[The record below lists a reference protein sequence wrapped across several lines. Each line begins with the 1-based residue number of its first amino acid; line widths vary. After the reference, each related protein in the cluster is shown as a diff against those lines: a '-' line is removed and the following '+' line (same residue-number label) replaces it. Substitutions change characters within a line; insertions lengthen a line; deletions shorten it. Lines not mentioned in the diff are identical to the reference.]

1 MLKITDIQP
10 QKHDPSRLNVYLNG
24 EFAFGIARV
33 VAPWLKVGQEISTE
47 TMAELI
53 EKDQREKAYQR
64 ALNYL
69 SYRVRSEEEVRR
81 NLRKHEVPDQVIE
94 DTLDKLRDKALV
106 DDQHFA
112 EQWVENRSAFHPRGK
127 RALAAELRQKGLARQ
142 TIDQALEDVDEH
154 QMAQKVVD
162 KKWNRVRDLDWPDFR
177 KKLFGYLSR
186 RGFHYGVCREVVQQ
200 AWDERE
206 KTS

>member
-10 QKHDPSRLNVYLNG
+10 QKHDPSRLNVYLDG

-81 NLRKHEVPDQVIE
+81 NLRKHEVPDQVN
-94 DTLDKLRDKALV
+94 V
-106 DDQHFA
+106 C
-112 EQWVENRSAFHPRGK
+112 VE
-127 RALAAELRQKGLARQ
+127 
-142 TIDQALEDVDEH
+142 
-154 QMAQKVVD
+154 
-162 KKWNRVRDLDWPDFR
+162 
-177 KKLFGYLSR
+177 
-186 RGFHYGVCREVVQQ
+186 
-200 AWDERE
+200 
-206 KTS
+206 